1 MSIQAFSVLDMGLV
15 HKIVDMT
22 GKEGCHLLEAGPEV
36 ARKLVGVTVRAS
48 LDLPIILNS
57 LKTS

>member
-1 MSIQAFSVLDMGLV
+1 MGLV
-15 HKIVDMT
+15 HEIIDMT
-22 GKEGCHLLEAGPEV
+22 HQEGRCLLEVGPEV
-36 ARKLVGVTVRAS
+36 ARKLVGVSAS

>member
-1 MSIQAFSVLDMGLV
+1 MGLV
-15 HKIVDMT
+15 HEIVDT
-22 GKEGCHLLEAGPEV
+22 IHQEGCHLLEVGPEV
-36 ARKLVGVTVRAS
+36 ARKPVSVRSS

>member
-1 MSIQAFSVLDMGLV
+1 
-15 HKIVDMT
+15 MT
-22 GKEGCHLLEAGPEV
+22 HQEGHCLLEVGPEV
-36 ARKLVGVTVRAS
+36 ARKLVGVSAS

>member
-1 MSIQAFSVLDMGLV
+1 MLIQAFSVLDMGLV
-15 HKIVDMT
+15 HEIIDMT
-22 GKEGCHLLEAGPEV
+22 DKEGCHLLEAGPEV
-36 ARKLVGVTVRAS
+36 ARKLVGVTVRTI